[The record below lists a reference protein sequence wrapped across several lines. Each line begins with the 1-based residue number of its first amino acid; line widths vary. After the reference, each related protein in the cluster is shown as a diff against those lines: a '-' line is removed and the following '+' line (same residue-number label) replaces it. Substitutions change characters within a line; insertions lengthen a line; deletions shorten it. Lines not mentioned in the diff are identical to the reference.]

1 MKFYYLMHNWD
12 RIQEIGCFPQASGL
26 KMIAFNLN
34 EVLSRV
40 GSPGNI
46 VPPEPIVDKKA
57 KLTSLLSVGSVD
69 SLIFLVF
76 EKKFVGFL
84 NDFSLSK
91 YETWP
96 IKIHNNKE
104 VLNEYLLFH
113 ITNPCEPKHIDF
125 AHN

>member
-1 MKFYYLMHNWD
+1 
-12 RIQEIGCFPQASGL
+12 
-26 KMIAFNLN
+26 MIAFNLN

-57 KLTSLLSVGSVD
+57 KLTSLLSVGCVD

-91 YETWP
+91 NQTWP
-96 IKIHNNKE
+96 IK
-104 VLNEYLLFH
+104 Y
-113 ITNPCEPKHIDF
+113 ITIRRCSTSTSFSI
-125 AHN
+125 